1 VNAGVKKWWNGRRD
15 ECWAG
20 QWRTRMFECLATHQ
34 VGKPSTRTEAWLQDL
49 IGYFASDSSN
59 QDKWQVYLDN
69 LQKLGIKR
77 LQLDHLQNG
86 PTNLGKDEVVVQ
98 CFLPFLNNGF
108 PYVPLSLKLWN
119 FLKVDVYD
127 PSEGKIFG
135 ANLKKLTSQYT
146 QYIFDE
152 LDYKGESY
160 KTGYDGEEGCPT
172 SLTIPRAVDEWGNAI
187 DTPGHS
193 QEASESFE
201 LNFTAKELAAV
212 DLTDRLGTFEV
223 GNAPYYLPF
232 LQSASKPPPQL
243 PRPLPPPPMR
253 RHRQHHRH
261 RPATPPPHQHQSP
274 SSPSSHSCLHLCS
287 ITWSVRESFA
297 QRCNV
302 ELSSWV
308 PARRLKAPSPEL
320 CSLRL
325 VGRVP
330 ARCL

>member
-1 VNAGVKKWWNGRRD
+1 MRLAEDGDDHSPRCGRV
-15 ECWAG
+15 G
-20 QWRTRMFECLATHQ
+20 QCHRPRPHPGPGRGSREQLPGLTRSSQAHCSPRVRVHPKARFKGLCPVTARPPRYWCRWRML
-34 VGKPSTRTEAWLQDL
+34 
-49 IGYFASDSSN
+49 
-59 QDKWQVYLDN
+59 
-69 LQKLGIKR
+69 
-77 LQLDHLQNG
+77 
-86 PTNLGKDEVVVQ
+86 
-98 CFLPFLNNGF
+98 
-108 PYVPLSLKLWN
+108 
-119 FLKVDVYD
+119 
-127 PSEGKIFG
+127 
-135 ANLKKLTSQYT
+135 
-146 QYIFDE
+146 
-152 LDYKGESY
+152 
-160 KTGYDGEEGCPT
+160 
-172 SLTIPRAVDEWGNAI
+172 
-187 DTPGHS
+187 
-193 QEASESFE
+193 EASRGLELCEEEPESFE
-201 LNFTAKELAAV
+201 LNLTAGQLAAV
-212 DLTDRLGTFEV
+212 DLTDSLGTFEA
-223 GNAPYYLPF
+223 GNAPYHLPF